1 MFGQPLSLLGV
12 YSSILYVNF
21 HSKMKKTCPLTK
33 KIAEQAWKIAQT
45 CLRSLRVFP
54 SMLPPS
60 SWIVFVWRQIEWII
74 QKMGFPIGNLQWS
87 VEAIGVVN
95 GDHTEVHLWITVTCG
110 EYLLNVNWIASF
122 NIVPHVTGLWHFVI
136 LQLLQ
141 QTFYHFSS
149 VKLIR
154 CLW

>member
-12 YSSILYVNF
+12 YSSILNVNF
-21 HSKMKKTCPLTK
+21 RSKMKRMCPLTK
-33 KIAEQAWKIAQT
+33 KIAQQAWKIAQT

-74 QKMGFPIGNLQWS
+74 QTMGFPIGNLQWS
-87 VEAIGVVN
+87 VEAIGVDN
-95 GDHTEVHLWITVTCG
+95 GDHTEVHLWSTVTCG
-110 EYLLNVNWIASF
+110 EYSLNVNLIASF
-122 NIVPHVTGLWHFVI
+122 NIVPHVRGLWHFVI
-136 LQLLQ
+136 LQICR

-149 VKLIR
+149 GKLIR
-154 CLW
+154 CL

>member
-1 MFGQPLSLLGV
+1 MSDHPTGDLSIHHICHF
-12 YSSILYVNF
+12 SQQNA
-21 HSKMKKTCPLTK
+21 KKDSTCGSTGK
-33 KIAEQAWKIAQT
+33 KIAQQAWKIAQT

-74 QKMGFPIGNLQWS
+74 QTMGFPIGNLQWS
-87 VEAIGVVN
+87 LEAIGVVN

-110 EYLLNVNWIASF
+110 EYLLNVNLIASF
-122 NIVPHVTGLWHFVI
+122 NIVPHVTGLWPFVI

-141 QTFYHFSS
+141 QTFYYFSS

-154 CLW
+154 CL